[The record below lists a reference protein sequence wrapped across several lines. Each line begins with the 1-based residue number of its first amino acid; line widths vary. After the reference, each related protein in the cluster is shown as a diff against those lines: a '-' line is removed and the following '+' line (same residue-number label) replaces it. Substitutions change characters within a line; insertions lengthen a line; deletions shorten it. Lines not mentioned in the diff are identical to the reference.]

1 MSSSIAKA
9 FELLEVE
16 RCLMPLIAVED
27 GRPGLSPDLVSNLF
41 DKAILPREAEAGF
54 LLCAGFGSRSHN
66 VSQDLAST
74 EGSYWHAI
82 YHRMEPDD
90 WNAKYWFRKVG
101 LHPITTPLSEA
112 SRKAGWN
119 PGRNWD
125 HSRFV
130 EFVAEARTSGN
141 KSKEALAKTIQ
152 MIEWRLLFEYC
163 AKEVKA

>member
-1 MSSSIAKA
+1 
-9 FELLEVE
+9 
-16 RCLMPLIAVED
+16 MPLIALED
-27 GRPGLSPDLVSNLF
+27 GRPGFSADLGSNLF
-41 DKAILPREAEAGF
+41 EGAKLPREAQAGF

-66 VSQDLAST
+66 ISQDLASP

-101 LHPITTPLSEA
+101 MHPIAKQLCEA
-112 SRKAGWN
+112 SQKAGWN

-130 EFVAEARTSGN
+130 DFVAEARSSGN
-141 KSKEALAKTIQ
+141 QSNEALAKTVQ
-152 MIEWRLLFEYC
+152 RIEWRLLFEYC
-163 AKEVKA
+163 AKEVTE